1 MFSSRTNWPLEPNRF
16 SQAVERHRGS
26 GKQLL
31 DLTNSNPTTCGFSYP
46 NKEILAALSD
56 RRTLRYAPESKGL
69 RAAREAVAGYYCGRP
84 GLSGTALPI
93 DPEHIVL
100 TSGTSEAYSHI
111 FRLLCEPGDEI
122 LVPAP
127 SYPLFEFLAELCD
140 VRLVSY
146 ALLYDHGWQV
156 DLAALRAATGP
167 RTRAVILVHP
177 NNPTGSFIKAHEAAE
192 LAQICAAHEMAIIAD
207 EVFLD
212 YADNSAP
219 RPSFATHSA
228 ALTFTLSGLSKVS
241 LLPQMKLSWLVA
253 SGPPS
258 LVETAIERLEVVADT
273 FLSSGT
279 LVQLALP
286 KLLNVRAALQAQLR
300 SRIDANLA
308 YLDRRLRLA
317 ANVSRQNPAEAPGK
331 GRSAG
336 MELRGHENS
345 ANVSRQNPT
354 EAPGKGRSAG
364 MQLRGQEE
372 SGARITRLDRE
383 AGWYA
388 ILRLPATNSDEEFAI
403 ELLERCSVLVHP
415 GHFYNFQQDGFLV
428 LSLLAREAVFQ
439 EGARRLLELFA

>member
-46 NKEILAALSD
+46 NEEILAALSD

-93 DPEHIVL
+93 DPERIVL

-127 SYPLFEFLAELCD
+127 SYPLFEFLADLCD

-177 NNPTGSFIKAHEAAE
+177 NNPTGSFIKAQEAAE
-192 LAQICAAHEMAIIAD
+192 LAEICAAHEMAIIAD

-212 YADNSAP
+212 YADDSAP

-241 LLPQMKLSWLVA
+241 LLPQMKLAWLVA

-273 FLSSGT
+273 FLSPGT

-286 KLLNVRAALQAQLR
+286 KLLDVRAALQAQLR
-300 SRIDANLA
+300 TRINANLA
-308 YLDRRLRLA
+308 YLDRRLRLGGVIA
-317 ANVSRQNPAEAPGK
+317 
-331 GRSAG
+331 
-336 MELRGHENS
+336 
-345 ANVSRQNPT
+345 
-354 EAPGKGRSAG
+354 
-364 MQLRGQEE
+364 
-372 SGARITRLDRE
+372 RLDRE

-428 LSLLAREAVFQ
+428 LSLIAREAVFE
-439 EGARRLLELFA
+439 EGARRLLELFADFPAKGSRLKSG